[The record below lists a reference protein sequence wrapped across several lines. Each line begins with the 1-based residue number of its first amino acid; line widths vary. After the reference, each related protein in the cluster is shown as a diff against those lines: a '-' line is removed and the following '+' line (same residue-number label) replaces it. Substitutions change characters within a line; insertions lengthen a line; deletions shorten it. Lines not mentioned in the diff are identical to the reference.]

1 MRVTGVICLCLVVT
15 AVVFAVNSGVLSVVG
30 ALVLTSPLTLA
41 GVILIICGEW
51 RLWSVSMIGG
61 ATILTLVIVLNSI
74 APSVAEIE
82 SVRDLLRRA
91 DERGYSKLPVYARG
105 ADDRSA
111 EFYAAGRVVYDS
123 TGEPIALERIPE
135 MREAAQTHG
144 DILVIVPADYVDIVR
159 RLSDMEIIGTN
170 GKVLLIVV
178 HNAR

>member
-1 MRVTGVICLCLVVT
+1 M
-15 AVVFAVNSGVLSVVG
+15 
-30 ALVLTSPLTLA
+30 
-41 GVILIICGEW
+41 
-51 RLWSVSMIGG
+51 
-61 ATILTLVIVLNSI
+61 
-74 APSVAEIE
+74 
-82 SVRDLLRRA
+82 
-91 DERGYSKLPVYARG
+91 
-105 ADDRSA
+105 
-111 EFYAAGRVVYDS
+111 YDS